1 MKTYLLLLFAC
12 LLFTAALRGQSF
24 EKGTNVIAL
33 GITFG
38 SAYGDYSYDDQSA
51 GFGAQY
57 EKGIWEAGPGVI
69 SLGGYLGSKTY
80 RNSRFGE
87 RWNYTIL
94 GFRGAYHYNRFNSE
108 QLKKLDP
115 YAGLMVAYSVLG
127 YRVNPNTNRG
137 RYRSSVDNSVFVG
150 GRYYFTNNF
159 AGFAEI
165 GLGVSNLTLGGALK
179 F

>member
-1 MKTYLLLLFAC
+1 MKTYFLLAFAFLLCAGV
-12 LLFTAALRGQSF
+12 LQGQSF

-38 SAYGDYSYDDQSA
+38 SAYGDYSYSAQSP

-57 EKGIWEAGPGVI
+57 EKGIWDAGPGVI

-80 RNSRFGE
+80 RNSIFGE

-94 GFRGAYHYNRFNSE
+94 GFRGAYHYNRFTTE
-108 QLKKLDP
+108 KLKKLDP
-115 YAGLMVAYSVLG
+115 YAGLMLAYSILG
-127 YRVNPNTNRG
+127 YRANPNTIHG
-137 RYRSSVDNSVFVG
+137 DYASSFDNSIFVG

-165 GLGVSNLTLGGALK
+165 GLDVSNLTLGGALK